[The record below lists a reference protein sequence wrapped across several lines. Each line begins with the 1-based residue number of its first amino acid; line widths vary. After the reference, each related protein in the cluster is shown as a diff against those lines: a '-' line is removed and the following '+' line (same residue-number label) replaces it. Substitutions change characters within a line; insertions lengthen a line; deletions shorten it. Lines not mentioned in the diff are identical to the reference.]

1 MSLLKILSYGEMKY
15 GTNAGWNHYVLIMA
29 CIPSSSLSLSLLKK
43 VFSWPTDLIKEY
55 MHEKKALSL
64 FV

>member
-1 MSLLKILSYGEMKY
+1 MELMLDGITMFSLWPAY
-15 GTNAGWNHYVLIMA
+15 HH
-29 CIPSSSLSLSLLKK
+29 PLSLSLLKK